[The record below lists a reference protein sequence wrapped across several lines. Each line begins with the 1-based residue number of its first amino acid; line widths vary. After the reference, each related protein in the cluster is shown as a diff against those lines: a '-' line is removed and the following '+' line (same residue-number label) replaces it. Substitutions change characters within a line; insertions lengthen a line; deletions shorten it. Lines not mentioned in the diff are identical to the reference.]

1 MNVQAFPLQLNP
13 LHILSQPYPCEA
25 SRSEK
30 TLLTIGISVFV
41 FLFLLAFAP
50 FELNQYGFGRRLYIC
65 LGYGL
70 TSAAAMIVNFYL
82 LMPSLPRLF
91 DESKWTVGRQLFWTG
106 WILFTISLFNNIYSV
121 GIGLLSFS
129 FYHLLVSTL
138 HVAAVG
144 IFPVAALV
152 FLDYLRLFRKHAR
165 KADQL
170 AHQLSRKN
178 EQNNSKLLLVSE
190 NNDEKLQLAPEEL
203 LFITNADN
211 YVAVHYRINGA
222 VKQTL
227 LRATLKKIDRQ
238 LDHPQVLR
246 CHRSYIVNLTQLVNI
261 TGNASGYLLT
271 LRGSDSEIPVSK
283 TYASEVMR
291 QVENL

>member
-1 MNVQAFPLQLNP
+1 MNIQAFPLQLNP

-30 TLLTIGISVFV
+30 VLLTIGISVFV

-50 FELNQYGFGRRLYIC
+50 FNLSQYGFGPRLYIC
-65 LGYGL
+65 FGYGL
-70 TSAAAMIVNFYL
+70 TSAAAMLLNFYL
-82 LMPSLPRLF
+82 LMPSLRLF
-91 DESKWTVGRQLFWTG
+91 DESKWTVGRQLLWTG
-106 WILFTISLFNNIYSV
+106 WILFTISLFNIIYSA

-129 FYHLLVSTL
+129 FYHLLVSAL
-138 HVAAVG
+138 QVAAVG
-144 IFPVAALV
+144 IFPIAGLV
-152 FLDYLRLFRKHAR
+152 FLDYLRLFTKHAR
-165 KADQL
+165 KAEQL
-170 AHQLSRKN
+170 ALQLSRRD
-178 EQNNSKLLLVSE
+178 EQSTSKLLLVSE
-190 NNDEKLQLAPEEL
+190 NNNEKLQLTPEEL
-203 LFITNADN
+203 LYITNADN
-211 YVAVHYRINGA
+211 YVAVYYRTNDS

-283 TYASEVMR
+283 TYAGEVMR

>member
-1 MNVQAFPLQLNP
+1 MFSV
-13 LHILSQPYPCEA
+13 EA
-25 SRSEK
+25 
-30 TLLTIGISVFV
+30 LIS
-41 FLFLLAFAP
+41 FA
-50 FELNQYGFGRRLYIC
+50 
-65 LGYGL
+65 
-70 TSAAAMIVNFYL
+70 
-82 LMPSLPRLF
+82 
-91 DESKWTVGRQLFWTG
+91 
-106 WILFTISLFNNIYSV
+106 
-121 GIGLLSFS
+121 
-129 FYHLLVSTL
+129 
-138 HVAAVG
+138 
-144 IFPVAALV
+144 
-152 FLDYLRLFRKHAR
+152 YLRLIRNLVLYVEH
-165 KADQL
+165 L

-178 EQNNSKLLLVSE
+178 EQSNSKLLLVSE

-283 TYASEVMR
+283 TYAGEVMR